1 MEREE
6 GKIPRRQG
14 LVYEM
19 WLYIFSESV
28 QEVEV
33 TKLRVQTNLLAFKGI
48 IYGFLS
54 NIIIII
60 SKTALY
66 HTVDR
71 LISSDVQKAANCFAL
86 TGYSKTFWVLSED
99 NSLWV
104 SCVSHVL
111 WAEEGTVFVLDQ
123 GLANYG
129 PWVKSSL

>member
-1 MEREE
+1 M
-6 GKIPRRQG
+6 
-14 LVYEM
+14 
-19 WLYIFSESV
+19 

-86 TGYSKTFWVLSED
+86 TGYSKTF
-99 NSLWV
+99 
-104 SCVSHVL
+104 
-111 WAEEGTVFVLDQ
+111 
-123 GLANYG
+123 
-129 PWVKSSL
+129 